1 MSLLYKV
8 SAIISHF
15 DPVQKTRYIARPCNR
30 TIIDT
35 DRMSRIIAER
45 STLSRADIAA
55 TLYAFEELIPEL
67 LLQNYSLHLKP
78 LGIFSL
84 SFKSKTEDEAGKINA
99 GSISEIKLQF
109 RPDTKLK
116 KEINKAKL
124 QKG

>member
-8 SAIISHF
+8 SEVKSHF
-15 DPVQKTRYIARPCNR
+15 DPAQKPKYIARPCKRN
-30 TIIDT
+30 IIDT
-35 DRMSRIIAER
+35 DEMSRIIADR

-67 LLQNYSLHLKP
+67 LLGNYSLHLKP

-84 SFKSKTEDEAGKINA
+84 SFKSKAEDDVAKVNA
-99 GSISEIKLQF
+99 GSITDIKLQF
-109 RPDTKLK
+109 RPDAKLK
-116 KEINKAKL
+116 KELKKAKL